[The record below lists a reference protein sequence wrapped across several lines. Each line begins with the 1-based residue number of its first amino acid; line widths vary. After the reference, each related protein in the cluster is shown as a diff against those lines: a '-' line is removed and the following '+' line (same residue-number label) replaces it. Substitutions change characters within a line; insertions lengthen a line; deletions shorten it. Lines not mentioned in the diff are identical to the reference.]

1 MELTLNVYKC
11 GKVEKMY
18 TAEDFVL
25 TTGTCEDILDLAE
38 KTKLLEMIGKPDV
51 DELALGMEGMR
62 TLRQA
67 FPKLK
72 PMLMEVFEGL
82 TEDEI
87 KRTSIKEVGQVVVQ
101 IIKFTIGEISE
112 IGAKKN

>member
-1 MELTLNVYKC
+1 MKLTLNIYKC

-38 KTKLLEMIGKPDV
+38 KTKLLDMIGKPNV
-51 DELALGMEGMR
+51 DQFTLGVEGLR
-62 TLRQA
+62 TVSRA

-82 TEDEI
+82 TEEEI
-87 KRTSIKEVGQVVVQ
+87 KRTSIKEVGQVVVK
-101 IIKFTIGEISE
+101 IIQYTVGELFE
-112 IGAKKN
+112 IKTQKN